1 MFTWIAAKLGST
13 VLEYVLGWIII
24 AVLAGGGYL
33 GYKIIGWK
41 HAAQVASLEK
51 ERDAAIQNYVNEKQK
66 NEDLQKAVQFQRDQ
80 LARRQKVQK
89 ESSDVDKAVT
99 VGDIDFFRRN
109 AERLFDY
116 KNPAAQPPTAG
127 GIRKRFKPPA
137 KAGEIH

>member
-13 VLEYVLGWIII
+13 VLEYVAGGVII

-51 ERDAAIQNYVNEKQK
+51 ERDKAIQDFVNEKQK
-66 NEDLQKAVQFQRDQ
+66 NEDLQKAIQFQKNQ

-89 ESSDVDKAVT
+89 ESSDVDKAVSS
-99 VGDIDFFRRN
+99 GDIDFFRRN
-109 AERLFDY
+109 AERLYDY

-127 GIRKRFKPPA
+127 RIRKRFNPQTKT
-137 KAGEIH
+137 GDVH